1 MRRAVEGVAD
11 LSARF
16 VCNHNCRSN
25 PSCASQA
32 NVAQVFCTQTL
43 RILQVYATSAH
54 VVLLFAARKL
64 FH

>member
-25 PSCASQA
+25 PSCA
-32 NVAQVFCTQTL
+32 NVAQVFCTQML